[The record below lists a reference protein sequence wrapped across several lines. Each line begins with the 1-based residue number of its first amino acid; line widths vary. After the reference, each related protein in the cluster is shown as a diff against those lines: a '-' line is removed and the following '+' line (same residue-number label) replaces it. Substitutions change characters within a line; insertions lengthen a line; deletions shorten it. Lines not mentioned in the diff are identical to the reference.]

1 MLLAGA
7 PTLPHSRHLA
17 PFGSCAG
24 YIPHL
29 TYSSHWIPDAAFR
42 QMVDRFLQQERA
54 EIAYTL
60 QMLRQQASPYKDP
73 TP

>member
-1 MLLAGA
+1 MLLTGA
-7 PTLPHSRHLA
+7 PTCLTRATSH

-29 TYSSHWIPDAAFR
+29 TYSSHWIPDPAFR

-54 EIAYTL
+54 EIAYAL